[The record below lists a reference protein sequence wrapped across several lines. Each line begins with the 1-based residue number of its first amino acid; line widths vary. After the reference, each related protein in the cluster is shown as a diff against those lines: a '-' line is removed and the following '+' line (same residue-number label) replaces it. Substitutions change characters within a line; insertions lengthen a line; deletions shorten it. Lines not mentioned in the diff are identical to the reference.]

1 MRPMT
6 NTTDKNSK
14 RRGRGGA
21 SAPGS
26 KERLRPPRTPSK
38 TENAEI
44 DKEDHIKE
52 REDLAEDLSD
62 DEIAAVFHRN
72 KD

>member
-6 NTTDKNSK
+6 NAAGKNSE
-14 RRGRGGA
+14 RRGTGGA

-52 REDLAEDLSD
+52 REDLSEDLSD
-62 DEIAAVFHRN
+62 DEH
-72 KD
+72 KKSD

>member
-14 RRGRGGA
+14 RRGTGGA

-52 REDLAEDLSD
+52 REDLSEDLSD

>member
-6 NTTDKNSK
+6 NTADKKSK
-14 RRGRGGA
+14 RRGTGTGGA
-21 SAPGS
+21 SAPCS
-26 KERLRPPRTPSK
+26 NESLRPPRTPSK

-52 REDLAEDLSD
+52 REGLSENFSD
-62 DEIAAVFHRN
+62 DELKRS
-72 KD
+72 D

>member
-14 RRGRGGA
+14 RPGTGGA

-38 TENAEI
+38 TENAVI

-52 REDLAEDLSD
+52 REDLSEDLSD

>member
-6 NTTDKNSK
+6 NTAGKNSE
-14 RRGRGGA
+14 RRGTGGA

-52 REDLAEDLSD
+52 REDLSEDLSD
-62 DEIAAVFHRN
+62 DEH
-72 KD
+72 KKSD